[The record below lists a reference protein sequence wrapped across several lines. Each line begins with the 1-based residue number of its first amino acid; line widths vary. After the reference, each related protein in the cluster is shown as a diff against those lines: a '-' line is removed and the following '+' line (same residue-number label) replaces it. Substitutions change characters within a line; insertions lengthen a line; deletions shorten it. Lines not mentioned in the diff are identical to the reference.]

1 MSLSSAPT
9 PLPSATPS
17 RSNSERT
24 TPSNNADELL
34 ASQIRAFITASEDV
48 DIDVETIE
56 DLMKVF
62 PDSASRGEHG
72 SDKSEV
78 DVDIDTNDDELEID
92 MSALFASRDRALE
105 TWSAQEIRMMMRH
118 LKEHGMQSWLDEY
131 VHVRKYSIPNLL
143 NAFGINL
150 CPELANLNEKA
161 MIYFLKVAMS
171 RELRLREKLPQY
183 NTVDDAVKLIQSSRR
198 IIILTGAGI
207 SVSCGI
213 PDFRSRDGLYASL
226 KDYDLDDP
234 QQMFDINYFRE
245 NPSISFLN
253 LSAVE
258 KALANRFC
266 STSSFASQIYPSN
279 FVPSPCHK
287 FIKLVEDRGKLLRNY
302 TQNIDTLETLAGVK
316 NVLQCHGS
324 FATATCIQ
332 CHTRVP
338 GSAIEADIMKRR
350 VPLCRMC
357 NPSADSS
364 AKSSPSQTPK
374 KAKAKHRS
382 KKKQRGEWDS
392 QDEDNSDDPEYPP
405 GIMKPDITFFGEKL
419 TSDFDHS
426 LEADRSQVD
435 LLLVIGTSLKVAPVA
450 DILCHL
456 PHSVPQILINKT
468 PIKHINPDVILLGDA
483 DAIVHHICQKLGWDL
498 SPSSSPSPSS
508 SAMAPPRGNG
518 NLKKRSMPD
527 LPSHQEPQ
535 RVGNSHVWLFSGA
548 EGGKWLDDRKAQWAA
563 GATNESTLH
572 AQPREAKKPRTQ

>member
-1 MSLSSAPT
+1 MSLSSAAT

-62 PDSASRGEHG
+62 PDSASRGEDA
-72 SDKSEV
+72 SDKSEA
-78 DVDIDTNDDELEID
+78 DVDIDTNDDALEID
-92 MSALFASRDRALE
+92 IMDAKAKTNGFVKALE

-118 LKEHGMQSWLDEY
+118 LKEYGMQSWLNEY
-131 VHVRKYSIPNLL
+131 VQVRKYSIPNLL

-150 CPELANLNEKA
+150 CPELSSLNEKA
-161 MIYFLKVAMS
+161 MLYFLKVAMS

-183 NTVDDAVKLIQSSRR
+183 NTVDDAVQLIQSSRR

-245 NPSISFLN
+245 NPS
-253 LSAVE
+253 
-258 KALANRFC
+258 
-266 STSSFASQIYPSN
+266 T
-279 FVPSPCHK
+279 
-287 FIKLVEDRGKLLRNY
+287 
-302 TQNIDTLETLAGVK
+302 TLAGVK

-332 CHTRVP
+332 CHTHVP

-350 VPLCRMC
+350 VPLCRVC
-357 NPSADSS
+357 NPSADSN

-426 LEADRSQVD
+426 LEADRSKVD

-450 DILCHL
+450 DILYHL

-498 SPSSSPSPSS
+498 SPSSSPSPSP
-508 SAMAPPRGNG
+508 SATAPPRGNG
-518 NLKKRSMPD
+518 NLKKRSLPD
-527 LPSHQEPQ
+527 LPSHQEPE

-548 EGGKWLDDRKAQWAA
+548 EGGKWLEERKAQWTADVTSQETA
-563 GATNESTLH
+563 HTQT
-572 AQPREAKKPRTQ
+572 PREAKKPRTQ